1 MRSTLSTGI
10 TCQDTRSTL
19 SKPRSIRQKDVFF
32 RKYNKALRNRV
43 APDLEKK
50 PFEDVY
56 LERNEVA
63 SLSTQIETRIL
74 KRLYHSELVDIHKFN
89 FKMDLRKDLGLDSL
103 NITAL
108 ITEIEQEFTVV
119 FEDKVF
125 ETVTNLNDLI
135 YKISRDPKAF

>member
-1 MRSTLSTGI
+1 M
-10 TCQDTRSTL
+10 
-19 SKPRSIRQKDVFF
+19 
-32 RKYNKALRNRV
+32 
-43 APDLEKK
+43 
-50 PFEDVY
+50 
-56 LERNEVA
+56 
-63 SLSTQIETRIL
+63 STQIETRIL